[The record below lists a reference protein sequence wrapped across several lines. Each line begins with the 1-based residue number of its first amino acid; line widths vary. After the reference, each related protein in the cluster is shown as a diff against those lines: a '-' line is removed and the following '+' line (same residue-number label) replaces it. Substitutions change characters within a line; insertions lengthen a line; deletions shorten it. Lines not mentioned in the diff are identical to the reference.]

1 MCVRMCGQQLLWR
14 MRLGSRELCILGH
27 GNSATMQSFLLIFS
41 FINFKSRLH
50 RHLVPHEEGK
60 EIDVVKLANKKVIVW
75 RVHMIKA
82 GSVH

>member
-1 MCVRMCGQQLLWR
+1 MCVCVCVDNSCCGACV
-14 MRLGSRELCILGH
+14 SAAENF